1 MSTIHKCTFSL
12 PKEQLAFI
20 DEKVKS
26 GQFASGSEV
35 VRAGLRAL
43 QERNDAVE
51 RWLNTE
57 VAETYDA
64 AKEARGKI
72 LSVGDAFDQI
82 RAKHAAAAKK
92 QQG

>member
-1 MSTIHKCTFSL
+1 MSATHKRTFNL
-12 PKEQLAFI
+12 PEEQSTFI
-20 DEKVKS
+20 DEQVKS

-43 QERNDAVE
+43 QDRNDAVE
-51 RWLNTE
+51 RWLDTE

-64 AKEARGKI
+64 AIEGRGKI

-82 RAKHAAAAKK
+82 RAKHGAATKK
-92 QQG
+92 QQK